1 MIQQFHQSQTRAL
14 FRLVYDESA
23 FDRVF
28 YGKDRRDRLLT
39 IAWNRGAA
47 QQVSIDNVG
56 YEFPA
61 NTILCL
67 MVNEAFHFEDPAA
80 IVAWQFNREFYCIVN
95 HDKEVS
101 CVGFLFYGSA
111 QKMFIR
117 LADPDREK
125 IASLMQ
131 VFIDE
136 LEMKDHIQ
144 GEMLQVMLKRLI
156 IIVTRLAKEQYINEQ
171 ALPADKLDIV
181 RHYNFLVEQ
190 NYRKQHQVKFYAEQL
205 SRSPKTLSN
214 AFALYNQKSPLM
226 IIQERIIQEAKRLL
240 IYTDKTAK
248 EIAYYLGFED
258 AGHFGKF
265 FKKRTGQSPSEFKNA
280 AAEPGAKAEVEA
292 KTKTEVEAKTK
303 AEAAAGSKAPAPT
316 ISATA

>member
-1 MIQQFHQSQTRAL
+1 MIQQFTQSQTKAL
-14 FRLVYDESA
+14 FRLVYEEPA

-28 YGKDRRDRLLT
+28 YGKDRRERLLT
-39 IAWNRGAA
+39 IAWNRGAT
-47 QQVSIDNVG
+47 QQVTIDNIN
-56 YEFPA
+56 YPFPA

-67 MVNEAFHFEDPAA
+67 MVNEAFHFEDPQS

-117 LADPDREK
+117 LSAHDQEK
-125 IASLMQ
+125 IDSLIQ
-131 VFIDE
+131 VFVDE

-156 IIVTRLAKEQYINEQ
+156 IIVTRLAREQYIDEDE
-171 ALPADKLDIV
+171 LPGEKLEII
-181 RHYNFLVEQ
+181 RRYNFLVEQ
-190 NYRKQHQVKFYAEQL
+190 NFRKQHQVKFYAEQL
-205 SRSPKTLSN
+205 NKSPKTLSN
-214 AFALYNQKSPLM
+214 LFALYNHKSPLAV
-226 IIQERIIQEAKRLL
+226 IQERIIQEARRLL

-248 EIAYYLGFED
+248 EIAYFLGFED

-265 FKKRTGQSPSEFKNA
+265 FKKQTGQSPLDFKRTSM
-280 AAEPGAKAEVEA
+280 EKAIPEA
-292 KTKTEVEAKTK
+292 VGK
-303 AEAAAGSKAPAPT
+303 
-316 ISATA
+316 

>member
-1 MIQQFHQSQTRAL
+1 MIQQFTQSQTKAL
-14 FRLVYDESA
+14 FRLVYEEPA

-28 YGKDRRDRLLT
+28 YGKDRRERLLT
-39 IAWNRGAA
+39 IAWNRGET
-47 QQVSIDNVG
+47 QQVTIDNVE
-56 YEFPA
+56 YPFPS

-67 MVNEAFHFEDPAA
+67 MVNEAFHFEDPRS

-117 LADPDREK
+117 LTGPDQEK

-131 VFIDE
+131 VFVDE

-156 IIVTRLAKEQYINEQ
+156 IIVTRLAKEQYINEDE
-171 ALPADKLDIV
+171 LPGEKLDTI
-181 RHYNFLVEQ
+181 RRYNFLVEQ
-190 NYRKQHQVKFYAEQL
+190 NFRRQHQVKFYAEQL
-205 SRSPKTLSN
+205 NKSPKTLSN
-214 AFALYNQKSPLM
+214 LFALYNHKSPLA
-226 IIQERIIQEAKRLL
+226 IIQERIIQEARRLL
-240 IYTDKTAK
+240 VYTDKTAK

-258 AGHFGKF
+258 AGHFSKF
-265 FKKRTGQSPSEFKNA
+265 FKKQTGQSPSDFKKSSVNGTA
-280 AAEPGAKAEVEA
+280 PEPVGK
-292 KTKTEVEAKTK
+292 
-303 AEAAAGSKAPAPT
+303 
-316 ISATA
+316 

>member
-1 MIQQFHQSQTRAL
+1 MIQQFQQVQTKAL

-28 YGKDRRDRLLT
+28 YGKDRRERLLT

-47 QQVSIDNVG
+47 QRVSIDNVD

-61 NTILCL
+61 STILCL

-111 QKMFIR
+111 QRMFIC
-117 LADPDREK
+117 LKEQDREK

-156 IIVTRLAKEQYINEQ
+156 IIVTRLAKEQYINEKE
-171 ALPADKLDIV
+171 LPGDKLDIV
-181 RHYNFLVEQ
+181 RQYNFLVEQ
-190 NYRKQHQVKFYAEQL
+190 NFRRQHQVKFYAEQL
-205 SRSPKTLSN
+205 NRSPKTLSN
-214 AFALYNQKSPLM
+214 LFALYNHKSPLM
-226 IIQERIIQEAKRLL
+226 IIQERIVQEARRLL

-265 FKKRTGQSPSEFKNA
+265 FKKRTGQSPSEFKSA
-280 AAEPGAKAEVEA
+280 AADTPA
-292 KTKTEVEAKTK
+292 T
-303 AEAAAGSKAPAPT
+303 APAL
-316 ISATA
+316 SATA

>member
-1 MIQQFHQSQTRAL
+1 MIQQFTQSQTKAL
-14 FRLVYDESA
+14 FRLVYEEA
-23 FDRVF
+23 VFDRVF
-28 YGKDRRDRLLT
+28 YGKDRRERLLT
-39 IAWNRGAA
+39 IAWNRGET
-47 QQVSIDNVG
+47 QQVTIDNVN
-56 YEFPA
+56 YRFPA

-67 MVNEAFHFEDPAA
+67 MVSEAFHFEEPRS

-117 LADPDREK
+117 LSAQDQEK
-125 IASLMQ
+125 IAALIP
-131 VFIDE
+131 VFVDE

-156 IIVTRLAKEQYINEQ
+156 IIVTRLAREQYINEDE
-171 ALPADKLDIV
+171 LPGEKLEIV

-190 NYRKQHQVKFYAEQL
+190 NFRKQHQVKFYAEQL
-205 SRSPKTLSN
+205 NKSPKTLSN
-214 AFALYNQKSPLM
+214 LFALYNHKSPLAV
-226 IIQERIIQEAKRLL
+226 IQERIIQEARRLL

-265 FKKRTGQSPSEFKNA
+265 FKKQTGQSPSDFKKMSVD
-280 AAEPGAKAEVEA
+280 KATSEA
-292 KTKTEVEAKTK
+292 VGK
-303 AEAAAGSKAPAPT
+303 
-316 ISATA
+316 

>member
-1 MIQQFHQSQTRAL
+1 MLTSHFPGTYMIQQFYQSQSDAL
-14 FRLVYDESA
+14 FRLVYDELA

-28 YGKDRRDRLLT
+28 YGKDRRERLFT

-47 QQVSIDNVG
+47 QQVTIDTID

-67 MVNEAFHFEDPAA
+67 MVNEAFHFEDPTT

-111 QKMFIR
+111 QKMFIH
-117 LADPDREK
+117 LDEEDDREK
-125 IASLMQ
+125 IASLLQ
-131 VFIDE
+131 VFVDE
-136 LEMKDHIQ
+136 LEMKDRIQ

-156 IIVTRLAKEQYINEQ
+156 IIVTRFAKKQYINEEE
-171 ALPADKLDIV
+171 LPGDKLDIV

-205 SRSPKTLSN
+205 NRSPKTLSN
-214 AFALYNQKSPLM
+214 LFALYNHKSPLLV
-226 IIQERIIQEAKRLL
+226 IQERIIQEAKRLF
-240 IYTDKTAK
+240 IYTDKSTK
-248 EIAYYLGFED
+248 EIAYFLGFED
-258 AGHFGKF
+258 AGHFSKF
-265 FKKRTGQSPSEFKNA
+265 FKKQTGQSPSDFKN
-280 AAEPGAKAEVEA
+280 V
-292 KTKTEVEAKTK
+292 
-303 AEAAAGSKAPAPT
+303 
-316 ISATA
+316 SADVVLGK